1 MAITQQDHPWRATAR
16 TMFAAIV
23 AGAVL
28 GPPIFTAIT
37 MGNPEG
43 ATGYAAIALGICGA
57 ITRIMAIPGV
67 NHFLERFLPFLAAA
81 PKPDVVQGETIP
93 DGDGIHRA

>member
-1 MAITQQDHPWRATAR
+1 MKPTQQEHPWRATAR
-16 TMFAAIV
+16 TLFAALV

-28 GPPIFTAIT
+28 GPPIFSAIT

-43 ATGYAAIALGICGA
+43 ATGYAAIALAVCGA

-67 NHFLERFLPFLAAA
+67 NAFIQRFLPFLAAV
-81 PKPDVVQGETIP
+81 PKDEAIL
-93 DGDGIHRA
+93 DGDGEHRAIG